1 MRKCPSQKLDKKPS
15 TKVYQKDLYK
25 NGVSMQ
31 KIRGVRMRQVQF
43 FLAERLNHTG
53 EKQEQGYANFRLGG
67 ETAREKLLRGETLSF
82 SDTLDIFCILYH
94 AEYIL

>member
-1 MRKCPSQKLDKKPS
+1 
-15 TKVYQKDLYK
+15 
-25 NGVSMQ
+25 MQ

-94 AEYIL
+94 VGYIL